1 MAQTPTEEPIEEPKL
16 EETPVEVPEEQ
27 PKEEP
32 VQTEDPAPAE
42 EEPAEPEPEAP
53 EETEAPPMS
62 RREQLRVQDLLK
74 KYPNLNQPSTVQT
87 PNFRDKV
94 QADEDTYK
102 VLEDTTQDFG
112 RNLLEEATA
121 RSNYNTWHR
130 FLSLDDKAISAA
142 HPELD
147 KNNQEKFHPALADA
161 INRKYLQQ
169 VGFNPGDPTQGIPPS
184 VQNPSISYADFVEAE
199 LEYAKE
205 MASMLAE
212 DSRRNIAK
220 QAANTGIRPD
230 ASTPKRLNL
239 NKPPEQMTDE
249 ELKAAIAQSGL

>member
-1 MAQTPTEEPIEEPKL
+1 MAKDEPTEEPKL
-16 EETPVEVPEEQ
+16 EETPVEEPKEEQ

-32 VQTEDPAPAE
+32 AQP
-42 EEPAEPEPEAP
+42 EEPAPEVEEPEAPEPDAP

-74 KYPNLNQPSTVQT
+74 KYPNLNQPETKVQA
-87 PNFRDKV
+87 PNFRDKI
-94 QADEDTYK
+94 QADEDTFRL
-102 VLEDTTQDFG
+102 LEETTQDFG

-121 RSNYNTWHR
+121 RSNYSTWHR
-130 FLSLDDKAISAA
+130 FLQLDDKTVTAA

-169 VGFNPGDPTQGIPPS
+169 VGFNPGNPEQGIPPS
-184 VQNPSISYADFVEAE
+184 VQNPSISYADFVESE
-199 LEYAKE
+199 LEYAQE

-239 NKPPEQMTDE
+239 NKPPEQMSDE